1 MINQL
6 YIVISF
12 FISGLLIGLLFDIFR
27 ITRRTFKLP
36 NIIIYIED
44 ILFWV
49 LTGLIII
56 GTNVV
61 CTDGQIRLYMILMLM
76 VGSLTYFLIISKYFM
91 KINIKIIDF
100 IKKIIKIIL
109 KPFYK
114 IGTFLKN
121 IIKFKKI
128 YKK

>member
-12 FISGLLIGLLFDIFR
+12 LISGLLIGLLFDIFR

-44 ILFWV
+44 ILFWI

-56 GTNVV
+56 GANVV

-76 VGSLTYFLIISKYFM
+76 VGSLIYFLIISKYFM
-91 KINIKIIDF
+91 KINLKILEI
-100 IKKIIKIIL
+100 IKKVIKFIF
-109 KPFYK
+109 KPFY
-114 IGTFLKN
+114 ILGTFFKN
-121 IIKFKKI
+121 LVKFKKI
-128 YKK
+128 FKK

>member
-1 MINQL
+1 MVNQL
-6 YIVISF
+6 YILISF

-44 ILFWV
+44 ILFWI
-49 LTGLIII
+49 LTGVIVI

-61 CTDGQIRLYMILMLM
+61 STDGQIRLYMILMLM
-76 VGSLTYFLIISKYFM
+76 VGSVIYFLIISKYFM
-91 KINIKIIDF
+91 KINLKIIDF

-109 KPFYK
+109 KPFHK

-128 YKK
+128 FKK